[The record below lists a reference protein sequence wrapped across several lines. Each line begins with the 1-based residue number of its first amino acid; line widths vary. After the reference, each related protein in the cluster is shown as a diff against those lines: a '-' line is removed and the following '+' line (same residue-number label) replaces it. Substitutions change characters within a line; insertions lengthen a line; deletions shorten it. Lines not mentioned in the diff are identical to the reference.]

1 MDTCSELTGRVRVIE
16 MQAIV
21 ADLVEIVDSLAQ
33 ADSPVR
39 ALASLEGHRSAEAH
53 HGKLPEGFE
62 KDVPTPPP
70 PPVDENEILDLSI
83 DLNAVSIDAEIPL
96 NELEDSG
103 IERVPMA
110 DPGMDVSLHSLSD
123 APYNG

>member
-1 MDTCSELTGRVRVIE
+1 MSDHRFICCIRIDVTSSEH
-16 MQAIV
+16 QHA
-21 ADLVEIVDSLAQ
+21 VERFEQWNKL
-33 ADSPVR
+33 R
-39 ALASLEGHRSAEAH
+39 ALAAEHA

-96 NELEDSG
+96 NELEDNG

-110 DPGMDVSLHSLSD
+110 DPGMDVSR
-123 APYNG
+123 NGYVYPQDV